1 MICFYLIARNVILI
15 AVTALLLAC
24 SSSPRYN
31 KNTQVIPQQ
40 KTKQVIE
47 KTSPVISEPIS
58 EKIVKDTVDLNY
70 GGTIV
75 DTESTIRTGNDTIYT
90 FYQQGIATYYADK
103 FQGRKT
109 AFGERY
115 NRKLYTAAHRT
126 LPHNSLVRVTA
137 LSNKKS
143 VVVRINDRGPF
154 SRNRVIDLSKA
165 AAKEIDLVTRG
176 IMKVT
181 IETIEVK

>member
-1 MICFYLIARNVILI
+1 MICFLLIARYIVLI
-15 AVTALLLAC
+15 AVAALTLSC

-31 KNTQVIPQQ
+31 QNTQVIPQQ
-40 KTKQVIE
+40 KKKQVIE
-47 KTSPVISEPIS
+47 KTSPVVPEPIS
-58 EKIVKDTVDLNY
+58 EKIGQDTAVLKYTD
-70 GGTIV
+70 TITG
-75 DTESTIRTGNDTIYT
+75 TESAVRTGNDTLYT

-115 NRKLYTAAHRT
+115 DRKLYTAAHRT

-143 VVVRINDRGPF
+143 VIVRINDRGPF
-154 SRNRVIDLSKA
+154 TRNRVIDLSKA
-165 AAKEIDLVTRG
+165 AAKEIDLVAHG

>member
-1 MICFYLIARNVILI
+1 VVFLTSINVVLIVI
-15 AVTALLLAC
+15 ATLLLSC
-24 SSSPRYN
+24 STSPRYN
-31 KNTQVIPQQ
+31 RNTQIIPQQ
-40 KTKQVIE
+40 ESKQTTE
-47 KTSPVISEPIS
+47 KPPSDERQPPSENYVQETNGLIN
-58 EKIVKDTVDLNY
+58 IDTVA
-70 GGTIV
+70 T
-75 DTESTIRTGNDTIYT
+75 TEVIINKGNDTVYN

-103 FQGRKT
+103 FHGRKT

-115 NRKLYTAAHRT
+115 DRTLYTAAHRT

-137 LSNKKS
+137 LSNNKS
-143 VVVRINDRGPF
+143 VIVRINDRGPF

-165 AAKEIDLVTRG
+165 AAKEIDLVAHG